1 MYRENFAMTRCLPR
15 RKILQGVLG
24 GMAAYALAPDLR
36 AASAAPATALA
47 GNISLLNI
55 GGVNVVVAL
64 TETEVV
70 FVDTGPAENTPDLIE
85 QLQAMSASTKYTLF
99 NTHWHSDQTG
109 GNYAFGILDMGN
121 KIFAHKKT
129 QLHLSTEVYLPSE
142 GRYRKPVRGATDSM
156 FTFYTTGTYSLR
168 NETIDYGYLLQAH
181 TDGDIYV
188 YFRNAN
194 VLAVG
199 DVVSPERDP
208 ELDWYGGGWLGG
220 RVDAMD
226 LLLELCNDTTQI
238 VPSYGPVVS
247 KAQLQLE
254 RDMMAFLYEKLVEQ
268 VRMGFTAKDSFDS
281 GVMSG
286 LPRTFNDPQKFL
298 YDAHKGL
305 WAHHNKLAPNV
316 V

>member
-1 MYRENFAMTRCLPR
+1 M
-15 RKILQGVLG
+15 LG
-24 GMAAYALAPDLR
+24 GSAAITFAPALR
-36 AASAAPATALA
+36 AAAASAVALT
-47 GNISLLNI
+47 NDISLLNI
-55 GGVNVVVAL
+55 GGVNVVVAVMDND
-64 TETEVV
+64 VV
-70 FVDTGPAENTPDLIE
+70 LVDTGAKENAPELIE
-85 QLQAMSASTKYTLF
+85 QLQAMSPSMQYTLF
-99 NTHWHSDQTG
+99 NTHWHDDQTG
-109 GNYAFGILDMGN
+109 ANPALGGMEGRI
-121 KIFAHKKT
+121 IAHAKT
-129 QLHLSTEVYLPSE
+129 ALHLSTELYIPSE
-142 GRYRKPVRGATDSM
+142 GRYRKPRDGATRSM
-156 FTFYTTGTYSLR
+156 MTFHTTGTLSVR
-168 NETIDYGYLLQAH
+168 NETIDYGYLMQAH

-226 LLLELCNDTTQI
+226 LLLEISNDSTQF

-247 KAQLQLE
+247 RAQVQLE
-254 RDMMAFLYEKLVEQ
+254 RDMMAFLYDKLVEQ
-268 VRMGFTAKDSFDS
+268 VRMGYSARDSFDS
-281 GVMSG
+281 GIMNG
-286 LPRTFNDPQKFL
+286 LPRTFTDPHKFL

>member
-1 MYRENFAMTRCLPR
+1 MLAGMTAYTFAP
-15 RKILQGVLG
+15 V
-24 GMAAYALAPDLR
+24 PH
-36 AASAAPATALA
+36 AASAAPATVLA

-55 GGVNVVVAL
+55 GGVNVVVAIMD
-64 TETEVV
+64 TDVV
-70 FVDTGPAENTPDLIE
+70 LVDTGPSAYAPDLIE
-85 QLQAMSASTKYTLF
+85 QLQAMSTSMKYILF
-99 NTHWHSDQTG
+99 NTHWHDDQTG
-109 GNYAFGILDMGN
+109 ANYAFGGMNNTI
-121 KIFAHKKT
+121 IAHKKT
-129 QLHLSTEVYLPSE
+129 QLHLSTEVYLPAE
-142 GRYRKPVRGATDSM
+142 GRYRKPVRGATDFM
-156 FTFYTTGTYSLR
+156 FTFYTTGTRSLR
-168 NETIDYGYLLQAH
+168 DETIDYGYLMQAH

-220 RVDAMD
+220 RVDAME

-247 KAQLQLE
+247 KAQLQAE

-268 VRMGFTAKDSFDS
+268 VRMGFSAKDSFDS
-281 GVMSG
+281 GVMNG